1 MDLANYY
8 ARLAQLVAVGTPPDE
23 GALRLIDL
31 AQRLAP
37 GLDRD
42 ELRGVPWATGA
53 EEVRRWLAGIFRHE
67 PPPPSVNGLWFGL
80 FTGVFD
86 DGSVGTVLAL
96 SGCQRHPAPRWFE
109 GEMTWVPTRS
119 EAPSS
124 VLRSFAPDEEDEDAI
139 VEQVVVQ
146 GYAALAV
153 CAALCALPPHVG
165 GRLAV
170 AFGFNAGD
178 PLLIGHL
185 DATGWH
191 GELRVA

>member
-1 MDLANYY
+1 MDLADYY
-8 ARLAQLVAVGTPPDE
+8 TRLGKLVLGGVPPDE
-23 GALRLIDL
+23 GVLGLIDHALRLR
-31 AQRLAP
+31 A
-37 GLDRD
+37 GLDGD
-42 ELRGVPWATGA
+42 QLRSAPWATDA
-53 EEVRRWLAGIFRHE
+53 EGVRRWLLAIFQHE
-67 PPPPSVNGLWFGL
+67 PPPPSVSGLWFGL

-96 SGCQRHPAPRWFE
+96 SGCGRHPAPRWFE
-109 GEMTWVPTRS
+109 GEMTWVPAES

-124 VLRSFAPDEEDEDAI
+124 VLRSFAPDDEDEDAI

-153 CAALCALPPHVG
+153 CAALRALPPHA
-165 GRLAV
+165 GRPLAV

-178 PLLIGHL
+178 PLLLGHL
-185 DATGWH
+185 DTTGWH